1 MTKISN
7 QYSLTNILT
16 ADLANSRLGI
26 NNVSP
31 TVALDVTGAG
41 RFSSTLQ
48 SNGGFIQANQTEI
61 FASAGAS
68 NRAYAF
74 SVGNVA
80 AGDFTISQGST
91 ATGGTY
97 TTRLTINPSGNVG
110 IGTTSPST
118 ILHVNGVPNQST
130 AALTVSLT
138 ETSSSAA
145 ALAKI
150 AFTSTNTFY
159 GDNGTC
165 QIGYSWLAG
174 SFYFDAIGRSDVDSF
189 TFRTKTGGS
198 VLQRMSIANNGV
210 VTINNLGSGAV
221 TATSGVLSTT
231 SDMTLKVDDG
241 YIDNALE
248 KISQLKPRYFYWKE
262 ESGLPTDIRQLGF
275 YAQEVN
281 QALGE
286 EAANTPKNENDK
298 WGIYDRGIIAMLTKA
313 IQELSAKVSLLEN
326 K

>member
-41 RFSSTLQ
+41 KFSGSVGINGGSTNFPLVVKVATNQNLRISTETLTSVQAINDAVSAFVPLKLDGSTLLLNTQ
-48 SNGGFIQANQTEI
+48 SA
-61 FASAGAS
+61 
-68 NRAYAF
+68 
-74 SVGNVA
+74 
-80 AGDFTISQGST
+80 
-91 ATGGTY
+91 
-97 TTRLTINPSGNVG
+97 GNVG
-110 IGTTSPST
+110 INNTDPQRL
-118 ILHVNGVPNQST
+118 LHITNT
-130 AALTVSLT
+130 
-138 ETSSSAA
+138 SSAA
-145 ALAKI
+145 TTDTLM
-150 AFTSTNTFY
+150 
-159 GDNGTC
+159 
-165 QIGYSWLAG
+165 LH
-174 SFYFDAIGRSDVDSF
+174 
-189 TFRTKTGGS
+189 
-198 VLQRMSIANNGV
+198 NNGNTGVSGTGARLIFKIGAFGSNQINTLASIEGVTDGESSVAV
-210 VTINNLGSGAV
+210 VFKTANYGILFPASERMRISGGGAVSINSLGSGAV

-231 SDMTLKVDDG
+231 SDMTLKNEDG

-313 IQELSAKVSLLEN
+313 VQELSAEITILKN